1 VKEGSSFAAG
11 SASGYAR
18 TNLTR
23 STRESGAA
31 LQFENC
37 HVLAVAGG
45 RGAVAAFLRRG
56 LSFDDLRAAIPRML
70 DTAIAEQ
77 LNLIVRPA
85 PCHMVGM
92 KAGTRRCRPS

>member
-1 VKEGSSFAAG
+1 
-11 SASGYAR
+11 
-18 TNLTR
+18 
-23 STRESGAA
+23 
-31 LQFENC
+31 
-37 HVLAVAGG
+37 
-45 RGAVAAFLRRG
+45 
-56 LSFDDLRAAIPRML
+56 ML